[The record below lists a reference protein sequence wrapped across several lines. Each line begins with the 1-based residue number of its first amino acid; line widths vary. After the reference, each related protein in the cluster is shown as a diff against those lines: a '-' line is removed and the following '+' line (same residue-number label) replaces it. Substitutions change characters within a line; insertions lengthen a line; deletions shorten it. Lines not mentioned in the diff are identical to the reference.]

1 MKKRTIFLIW
11 LVIIFPLNYLPSF
24 GSDLL
29 MDIFP
34 ENTSDLTFETHPT
47 PEVVNPV
54 QHFVSNFAGISQEA
68 MKYALSGYA
77 ALNEQGKILKKD
89 LITIVDFSKPS
100 TEERLFVIDLKTK
113 KILAKSLVAH
123 GKNSGVLMAEKFS
136 NAAESYTSSLGFY
149 IASET
154 YNGKHGYSLKLDGME
169 TGFNDKARERGVVV
183 HAADYVS
190 KAFIQA
196 TGRLG
201 RSQGCPALPPDQY
214 QQIISMI
221 KGGSCFF
228 IYHPDKQ
235 YLTHSPV
242 LKSYSDDCLA
252 EVITSLN

>member
-1 MKKRTIFLIW
+1 M
-11 LVIIFPLNYLPSF
+11 
-24 GSDLL
+24 
-29 MDIFP
+29 
-34 ENTSDLTFETHPT
+34 
-47 PEVVNPV
+47 
-54 QHFVSNFAGISQEA
+54 
-68 MKYALSGYA
+68 
-77 ALNEQGKILKKD
+77 
-89 LITIVDFSKPS
+89 
-100 TEERLFVIDLKTK
+100 
-113 KILAKSLVAH
+113 
-123 GKNSGVLMAEKFS
+123 
-136 NAAESYTSSLGFY
+136 GFY
-149 IASET
+149 ITGET

-242 LKSYSDDCLA
+242 LKSYSEDCLA